1 MGEKMKRETNNQSKS
16 TTTSKP
22 RGKNKDRSS
31 KGGEAGNTSRGNKKP
46 RKFEARGPKE
56 ERTPYQ
62 SEGRGTQ
69 DEKTPRKFESRGP
82 TEERTPRKF
91 EGRGPKEERTP
102 RKFEGRGSRNPRGL
116 DDRKPQRKFDGFN
129 REQEGLDEET
139 FVIIGKNPVMEAL
152 RSGQDI
158 DKLLVLKDNTDHVLK
173 KIMDNAKKRNIIVN
187 SVDKAKLEYLSNGEN
202 HQGIVALMAPFPF
215 STIDDILNHAKK
227 KGREPFVVILDHLTD
242 PHNLGA
248 IIRSA
253 NVCGA
258 DGVIIPSRRS
268 ASLTAVSVKASSGAV
283 VHTPIV
289 KVTNLSQA
297 IEELKKKGFW
307 IMDADMKGR
316 PYYKADYKGSLAIV
330 IGNEGVGI
338 SPKIKKQCD
347 FSVTIPIYGEI
358 ESFNASAAAAIIF
371 AEAAKQRLQ

>member
-1 MGEKMKRETNNQSKS
+1 MKRETNNQSK
-16 TTTSKP
+16 TATTSKP
-22 RGKNKDRSS
+22 RGKNKDRTP
-31 KGGEAGNTSRGNKKP
+31 KGGDAGAASRGNKRP
-46 RKFEARGPKE
+46 RKFEAGGPHE
-56 ERTPYQ
+56 ERTAHNA
-62 SEGRGTQ
+62 EGRGAKEEQ
-69 DEKTPRKFESRGP
+69 NSHKSEKRGSQEERTPRKFESRGP
-82 TEERTPRKF
+82 KEECSPRKF
-91 EGRGPKEERTP
+91 EARGPRQERHN
-102 RKFEGRGSRNPRGL
+102 RSL

-129 REQEGLDEET
+129 REEEGVGEET

-152 RSGQDI
+152 RAGQDI

-187 SVDKAKLEYLSNGEN
+187 SVDKAKLEYLADGEN
-202 HQGIVALMAPFPF
+202 HQGIIALMAPFPF
-215 STIDDILNHAKK
+215 STIDDVINHAKK

-297 IEELKKKGFW
+297 IDELKKKGFW

-371 AEAAKQRLQ
+371 AEAAKQRMQ

>member
-1 MGEKMKRETNNQSKS
+1 MKKETNNQKKNN
-16 TTTSKP
+16 TVSKP
-22 RGKNKDRSS
+22 RGKNKDRPAKGSGSSSHS
-31 KGGEAGNTSRGNKKP
+31 KGEQKSRKFEERGTQEERTP

-56 ERTPYQ
+56 
-62 SEGRGTQ
+62 
-69 DEKTPRKFESRGP
+69 D
-82 TEERTPRKF
+82 RTPRKF
-91 EGRGPKEERTP
+91 EGPGPKEERTP

-129 REQEGLDEET
+129 REQEEADEET

-158 DKLLVLKDNTDHVLK
+158 DKLLVMKDNTDHVLK
-173 KIMDNAKKRNIIVN
+173 KIMDIAKKRNIIVN

-215 STIDDILNHAKK
+215 STIDDVINHAKK

>member
-1 MGEKMKRETNNQSKS
+1 MKKETKDQKKNN
-16 TTTSKP
+16 TVSKP
-22 RGKNKDRSS
+22 RGKNKDRPAKGSGSSSHS
-31 KGGEAGNTSRGNKKP
+31 KGEQKSRKFEERGTQEERTP
-46 RKFEARGPKE
+46 RKFDARGPKE
-56 ERTPYQ
+56 
-62 SEGRGTQ
+62 
-69 DEKTPRKFESRGP
+69 D
-82 TEERTPRKF
+82 RTPRKF

-116 DDRKPQRKFDGFN
+116 DDRKPQRKFDGFS
-129 REQEGLDEET
+129 REQEEADEET

-158 DKLLVLKDNTDHVLK
+158 DKLLVMKDNTDHVLK

-215 STIDDILNHAKK
+215 STIDDVINHAKK

>member
-1 MGEKMKRETNNQSKS
+1 MKKTTNSQSKS
-16 TTTSKP
+16 LTTSKP
-22 RGKNKDRSS
+22 RGKNKDRPA
-31 KGGEAGNTSRGNKKP
+31 KGGDAGAASRSNKNP
-46 RKFEARGPKE
+46 RKYEARGQQEERSPQSEGTGPKE
-56 ERTPYQ
+56 ERT
-62 SEGRGTQ
+62 S
-69 DEKTPRKFESRGP
+69 
-82 TEERTPRKF
+82 RKF
-91 EGRGPKEERTP
+91 EGRGPKEERGP
-102 RKFEGRGSRNPRGL
+102 RKFETRGPRQDRSNRGL

-129 REQEGLDEET
+129 REEEGVGEET

-187 SVDKAKLEYLSNGEN
+187 SVDKAKLEYLADGEN
-202 HQGIVALMAPFPF
+202 HQGIIALMAPFPF
-215 STIDDILNHAKK
+215 STIDDVLNHAKK
-227 KGREPFVVILDHLTD
+227 KGRDPFVVILDHLTD

-297 IEELKKKGFW
+297 IDELKKKGFW
-307 IMDADMKGR
+307 IMEADMKGR

-371 AEAAKQRLQ
+371 AEAAKQRMI